1 MGLRA
6 RLMLLVVVGLLL
18 IAASAVYT
26 EMLPWQPQR
35 ETVGATRTASGRMS
49 SERVSCPL
57 PGDGCGN
64 KDSAGNCTIGGCE
77 AAKTAEQNLANQQH
91 AGKLEAEQQPEKAAA
106 GEQTAKQNTDKSRAE
121 AAE

>member
-18 IAASAVYT
+18 IVASAVYT
-26 EMLPWQPQR
+26 EMLPWQTQG
-35 ETVGATRTASGRMS
+35 ETVGATRTASGPMS

-77 AAKTAEQNLANQQH
+77 AA
-91 AGKLEAEQQPEKAAA
+91 GVA
-106 GEQTAKQNTDKSRAE
+106 GEQTTEQNTDKSRIE